1 MFVNPYFRFL
11 ILIYLRCCKNKVIL
25 LQTLIGISLIILDP
39 APPTFTVFSDE
50 GENKTA
56 SLLINLKVVILLF
69 PWLQNINLSPLAK
82 YVNL

>member
-1 MFVNPYFRFL
+1 M
-11 ILIYLRCCKNKVIL
+11 ILFKIR
-25 LQTLIGISLIILDP
+25 IGFSLIILDP

-69 PWLQNINLSPLAK
+69 PWLQNINLSPLA
-82 YVNL
+82 N